1 MKATDKAVQA
11 AIRHAVQGGK
21 AVYLSCGDN
30 LRLVATPQARGYWQ
44 LRYRYGGNERTIS
57 FGYYPTVPL
66 AEAFARSTKARALL
80 RDGVDPMQHRR
91 DQKAELRRVVQN
103 SFGAA
108 AEAWYTFNLPRWS
121 KATAD
126 KARQYLDKDLL
137 PPLSKRPLSMLTP
150 DELGQVIER
159 IEKRRAFNVA
169 KKCRQWL
176 KAIFKYA
183 IARGWTKDNPA
194 ETLNAIAAPVPAT
207 RNYAHIDV
215 DELPE
220 LLKALDAYSGSPV
233 TVGAIRL
240 ALWTANRPGVTRTL
254 KWSEL
259 DLDDALWTIDQGREG
274 MKLGYRHL
282 TPLPHQAVT
291 MLREL
296 HKLTGT
302 FEHVFINRA
311 DPQRPMSDAAINIAL
326 ARMGFKGRQTGH
338 GFRHLFSTAM
348 NEKGYKEDW
357 IERQLS
363 HGDPDKI
370 RGTYNKAVY
379 LEPRRKMLQQWA
391 DHLDAIRTGSNVVPI
406 KRKAG

>member
-1 MKATDKAVQA
+1 MRVTDKAAQA
-11 AIRHAVQGGK
+11 AIRRAVQDGK
-21 AVYLSCGDN
+21 AVYLSCGDS

-57 FGYYPTVPL
+57 FGYYPIVPL
-66 AEAFARSTKARALL
+66 AEAFARSAKARALL
-80 RDGVDPMQHRR
+80 RDGVDPMQDRR
-91 DQKAELRRVVQN
+91 DQKAELRRVVRN
-103 SFGAA
+103 TFGAA
-108 AEAWYTFNLPRWS
+108 ADAWYTFNLPRWS
-121 KATAD
+121 KATAE

-137 PPLSKRPLSMLTP
+137 PSLSKRPLSMITP

-194 ETLNAIAAPVPAT
+194 ETLNAIAVPLPAT

-220 LLKALDAYSGSPV
+220 LLKALDAYSGSPL

-259 DLDDALWTIDQGREG
+259 DLDDALWTIEKGREG
-274 MKLGYRHL
+274 MKLGYQHL

-311 DPQRPMSDAAINIAL
+311 DPQRPMSDAAVNSAL

-391 DHLDAIRTGSNVVPI
+391 DHLDAIRAGSDVIPI